1 MQITWF
7 GHATFR
13 LDFGG
18 TSILLDPFLQGNPSW
33 GKGWDEAAKGIDHI
47 LLTHGHADHVGDTL
61 EIAKATGATITS
73 TFEVCSWLGAQ
84 GAEKTNPGNHGGALK
99 LGDVTVNFVNAYH
112 SSSIT
117 DSDGQIVYMGN
128 PVGFILEAP
137 GEKTTYIMGDTGVFG
152 VMGLYN
158 ELWSPKV
165 GIVPIGD
172 RFTMGARL
180 AAFACR
186 RYFDFDTVIPCHFAT
201 FPPLDQTA
209 DKFLAEMGDQAG
221 RVKVLP
227 IGTAETV

>member
-1 MQITWF
+1 MKITWF

-13 LDFGG
+13 LDYGG
-18 TSILLDPFLQGNPSW
+18 QSILLDPFLQGNPSW
-33 GKGWDEAAKGIDHI
+33 GRGWEGVVDGVDHI

-73 TFEVCSWLGAQ
+73 TFEVCSWLAAQ
-84 GAEKTNPGNHGGALK
+84 GAAKTNGGNHGGALD
-99 LGDVTVNFVNAYH
+99 LGGVTVNFVNAFH

-117 DSDGQIVYMGN
+117 DSAGQIVYMGN
-128 PVGFILEAP
+128 PVGYILEAP
-137 GEKTTYIMGDTGVFG
+137 GEKTLYVMGDTGVFG
-152 VMGLYN
+152 DMGLYN

-201 FPPLDQTA
+201 FPPLDQSP
-209 DKFLAEMGDQAG
+209 DKFISQMGDQAD

>member
-1 MQITWF
+1 MSIDTNTTAELRQ
-7 GHATFR
+7 AA
-13 LDFGG
+13 LDHLWQHNRDWESAARDQEPLIFVA
-18 TSILLDPFLQGNPSW
+18 GN
-33 GKGWDEAAKGIDHI
+33 GIR
-47 LLTHGHADHVGDTL
+47 V
-61 EIAKATGATITS
+61 
-73 TFEVCSWLGAQ
+73 
-84 GAEKTNPGNHGGALK
+84 
-99 LGDVTVNFVNAYH
+99 
-112 SSSIT
+112 T

-152 VMGLYN
+152 DMGLYN